1 MVPLVDLRLEALLG
15 REVHDGTASSGLTL
29 ESRLGE
35 GGMGAVFLAR
45 AGETVRSPWLA
56 AREACVVKVL
66 LPAVVQ
72 AEPGLAALSF
82 KKEVVALARLRER
95 VPPCPWVVRWFDA
108 GEILVRLDSGAEL
121 ALPWCAMELVDG
133 RPLGTTL
140 DERLARSPDPFEPA
154 RAVALIEGIARGLSA
169 VHGVGLVHRDLKPS
183 NVLVCGVPPHELP
196 KIGDFGVARAA
207 GLGETFAVGVGTT
220 GYCAPEQLEG
230 PRSGGGDGVGPWSD
244 VFALGAIVH
253 EIFARTPMF
262 DADDAVQ
269 YAGRVLSRNVR
280 PLAERDDLGPAY
292 RKPAARA
299 VLARLDAV
307 LDRATSPRS
316 PGGGVLGGDLPM
328 PMRHASVA
336 ELLDELEPVLD
347 EIRRLG
353 GPHGPSLVQRGATT
367 RLSFDVGLPAP
378 APLVCA
384 AIRSDGAALGSTGA
398 ELLFYDGV
406 RWAPLA
412 PREGDARTV
421 AIANPCAGTFVVVRS
436 DGELEVLPGGRAPY
450 AFRLP
455 FAVRAVA
462 AVVGDPEDEAF
473 LVAHAA
479 HGETVVLRVQRRLAV
494 SHARLGARRPTA
506 AVQLDDGL
514 VVGLDDGPHAGQA
527 VRVDRR
533 GKVTPLALDGRSI
546 HDLALDAV
554 GRLVVSGRDVER
566 VCALPDGRVF
576 GFSPGTVRERRSDG
590 SFVRLHQH
598 DALVEQP
605 LRAAIATGAR
615 VYLVHAD
622 GRVLRGI
629 AEETGLAV
637 NLPTLSHP

>member
-1 MVPLVDLRLEALLG
+1 MVPPVDLRLDALLG
-15 REVHDGTASSGLTL
+15 REVEDGPASVGLVL

-45 AGETVRSPWLA
+45 AGEGVRSPWLA
-56 AREACVVKVL
+56 PREVCVVKVL
-66 LPAVVQ
+66 LPTVVQ
-72 AEPGLAALSF
+72 AEPALAAMSF

-108 GEILVRLDSGAEL
+108 GEMRVALASGVEL
-121 ALPWCAMELVDG
+121 SLPWCALELVDG

-140 DERLARSPDPFEPA
+140 EERLARAPDPFEPA
-154 RAVALIEGIARGLSA
+154 RAVALIEGIARGLAA

-183 NVLVCGVPPHELP
+183 NVLVCGEPPHELP
-196 KIGDFGVARAA
+196 KLGDFGVARAI

-230 PRSGGGDGVGPWSD
+230 PRPGGVDGVGPWSD

-280 PLAERDDLGPAY
+280 PLAERDDLGAAY
-292 RKPAARA
+292 QKPAARA
-299 VLARLDAV
+299 LLARLDAI
-307 LDRATSPRS
+307 LDRATSPRA

-336 ELLDELEPVLD
+336 ELLEDLEPVLD

-353 GPHGPSLVQRGATT
+353 AAHGPSLLHRASLT

-384 AIRSDGAALGSTGA
+384 AVRSDGAALGSTGA

-479 HGETVVLRVQRRLAV
+479 HGEAVVLRVQRRLAV
-494 SHARLGARRPTA
+494 SHARLGHRRPTA
-506 AVQLDDGL
+506 AARVDDGL
-514 VVGLDDGPHAGQA
+514 VVGLEDGPGAGRA
-527 VRVDRR
+527 MRVDRR
-533 GKVTPLALDGRSI
+533 GKVSELTLDGRSI

-554 GRLVVSGRDVER
+554 GRLVVGGHDVER

-576 GFSPGTVRERRSDG
+576 GFSAGTVRERRADG
-590 SFVRLHQH
+590 SFALQH
-598 DALVEQP
+598 REEGLVQAP

-629 AEETGLAV
+629 AQET
-637 NLPTLSHP
+637 